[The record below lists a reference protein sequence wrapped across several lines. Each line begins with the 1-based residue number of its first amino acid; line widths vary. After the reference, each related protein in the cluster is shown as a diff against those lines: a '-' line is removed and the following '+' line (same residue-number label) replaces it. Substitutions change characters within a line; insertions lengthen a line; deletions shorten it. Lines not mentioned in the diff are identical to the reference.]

1 MQSASPVKSNM
12 LITSFSCTGCIIPGI
27 VISVSQVS
35 SAVTSLQLAVA
46 ELEAGNLGFA
56 LQYSKEAILAS
67 ERAFFDPSLL
77 HLLYF
82 PDDQKFAIYIPLFL
96 PMCVPILL
104 SLLKIVSEARQ
115 KRREKQAKKD

>member
-1 MQSASPVKSNM
+1 M
-12 LITSFSCTGCIIPGI
+12 
-27 VISVSQVS
+27 S

-56 LQYSKEAILAS
+56 LQYSKEALLAS

-104 SLLKIVSEARQ
+104 SLLKMVSEFRQ
-115 KRREKQAKKD
+115 KLRDKKAKKE